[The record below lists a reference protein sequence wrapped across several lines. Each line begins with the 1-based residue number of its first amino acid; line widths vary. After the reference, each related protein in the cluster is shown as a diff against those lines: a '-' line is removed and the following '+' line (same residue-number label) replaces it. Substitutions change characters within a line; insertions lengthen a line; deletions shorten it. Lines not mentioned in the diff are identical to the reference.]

1 MRQEAQATWELPAP
15 EHVSP
20 VAPVSSGDL
29 VGWASASAA
38 AQQVFPGEGIRR
50 LIVEQQGPVY
60 QQAAGIGRATAGD
73 GGVRAWVCGRRRT
86 PGNSVHGNGNK
97 RIWISHREAAVPSR
111 GITHGSRCGTWW
123 TVPRKRGAARCWF
136 RRRQTTGSPASA
148 ESNHHSGSP
157 SGSGPIPVRNAPN
170 AEGGLDKNQT

>member
-73 GGVRAWVCGRRRT
+73 GGVRAWVGGRRRT

-97 RIWISHREAAVPSR
+97 RIWISHREAAVPPQGNHTRQSLWDLVDRPQEAR
-111 GITHGSRCGTWW
+111 GGSVLVSAKANNRFAGFC
-123 TVPRKRGAARCWF
+123 RIK
-136 RRRQTTGSPASA
+136 SP
-148 ESNHHSGSP
+148 
-157 SGSGPIPVRNAPN
+157 
-170 AEGGLDKNQT
+170 